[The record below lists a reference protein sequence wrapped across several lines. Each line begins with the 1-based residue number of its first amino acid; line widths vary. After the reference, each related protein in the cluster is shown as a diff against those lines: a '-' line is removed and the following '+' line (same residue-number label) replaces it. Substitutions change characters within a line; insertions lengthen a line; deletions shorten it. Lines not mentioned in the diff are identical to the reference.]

1 MKKIKTTAC
10 LALALGVAVTTTSVP
25 AFAEETSKAASTTN
39 VEIIAGDDGNEIIDP
54 IEPPTNQKGPLVIDA
69 VSSFDFG
76 QIKLGTLTKEA
87 VVPEG
92 KKLGVQVTDKRGTGA
107 GWDLSASITE
117 FQNADK
123 TKTLKASV
131 KIPAGK
137 VNTSASDN
145 SKAAVAKEL
154 TLNNTAS
161 TIFSATKDNGMGSWS
176 DLFEENGEKVV
187 LTVPS
192 DAYVSAYTATINW
205 SLQDAPK

>member
-1 MKKIKTTAC
+1 MKTVKTTAC
-10 LALALGVAVTTTSVP
+10 LALLLGATAVSVP
-25 AFAEETSKAASTTN
+25 AFAEEASKAASTTN
-39 VEIIAGDDGNEIIDP
+39 VEIIAGDDTNEIIDP

-76 QIKLGTLTKEA
+76 KIKLGTLTKEA

-92 KKLGVQVTDKRGTGA
+92 KALGVQVTDKRGTGA

-131 KIPAGK
+131 KIPAGQ
-137 VNTSASDN
+137 VNTSASDS
-145 SKAAVAKEL
+145 SKAAVASEII
-154 TLNNTAS
+154 LNSTAG
-161 TIFSATKDNGMGSWS
+161 TVFSASKDNGMGSWS
-176 DLFEENGEKVV
+176 DLFEGNNQKVE

-192 DAYVSAYTATINW
+192 DAYVAAYTATINW

>member
-1 MKKIKTTAC
+1 MKKVKTTAC
-10 LALALGVAVTTTSVP
+10 LALILGVTTVSVP
-25 AFAEETSKAASTTN
+25 AFAEEASKAASTTN
-39 VEIIAGDDGNEIIDP
+39 VEIIAGDDTNEIIDP

-76 QIKLGTLTKEA
+76 KIKLGTLTKEA

-131 KIPAGK
+131 KIPAGQ
-137 VNTSASDN
+137 VNTSASDS
-145 SKAAVAKEL
+145 SKAAVAKEI
-154 TLNNTAS
+154 TLNNTAG
-161 TIFSATKDNGMGSWS
+161 TVFSAAKDNGMGSWS
-176 DLFEENGEKVV
+176 DLFEGNSQKVE